1 VFLCSSSEGSYSV
14 VCACSGKG
22 KESEFYNAN
31 LLLSCSSV
39 AIQFSPWNSV
49 DVLHFSSVQF
59 ILVLAVLYDYIMS
72 IAINSFL
79 VLAIPKQFS
88 LVHAVSYSVNNTE

>member
-1 VFLCSSSEGSYSV
+1 LHNILEADLHKILSVYNIKNCNFLL
-14 VCACSGKG
+14 A
-22 KESEFYNAN
+22 FA